1 MKILLG
7 LIGLGIVVFI
17 HEFGH
22 FLAAKLLGIGVEVF
36 SIGWGK
42 RLFSFQYK
50 GTEYRI
56 SLLPIGGFCKLK
68 GEEAFNQNLSDE
80 IGKDQLHPPDSFYA
94 ASPWKRI
101 VVAFSGPAFNLV
113 SAIVA
118 FTLVWYMGFSY
129 PTFSNRIILESDYP
143 SGYSERFPAKEGGL
157 QTGDEIIAINGTPI
171 ETYRDIQEIVSR
183 SPGKPLTFTY
193 RREGK
198 IGEAVIIPDLNKDT
212 GAGRI
217 GVYAWIP
224 PIIEEVRKDSSAYIA
239 GLKKGDVILQ
249 VDGEEVPHTLAFLK
263 KLSEA
268 RSRSVRITYEREGKI
283 EETKLLPHYTETEV
297 LDTGIIFRAIVH
309 SVRSPS
315 FPNALQKG
323 WEETKSTLVE
333 TFRSLGLLFKGINL
347 SKAVSGPIRI
357 TYYVGEIA
365 SQGFS
370 KDIST
375 GITSSLSF
383 LALLSVTLFF
393 MNLLPIP
400 VLDGGLILMFL
411 IELLI
416 RRRLPTKFVYRY
428 QYLGFIIILGLILL
442 ATMSDVLFFFRK

>member
-113 SAIVA
+113 SAIGA
-118 FTLVWYMGFSY
+118 FTLVWFIGFSY

-193 RREGK
+193 KREGK

-263 KLSEA
+263 KLSAA
-268 RSRSVRITYEREGKI
+268 RSRSVR
-283 EETKLLPHYTETEV
+283 
-297 LDTGIIFRAIVH
+297 
-309 SVRSPS
+309 
-315 FPNALQKG
+315 
-323 WEETKSTLVE
+323 
-333 TFRSLGLLFKGINL
+333 
-347 SKAVSGPIRI
+347 
-357 TYYVGEIA
+357 
-365 SQGFS
+365 
-370 KDIST
+370 
-375 GITSSLSF
+375 
-383 LALLSVTLFF
+383 
-393 MNLLPIP
+393 
-400 VLDGGLILMFL
+400 
-411 IELLI
+411 
-416 RRRLPTKFVYRY
+416 
-428 QYLGFIIILGLILL
+428 
-442 ATMSDVLFFFRK
+442 